1 MAVPAQGG
9 LSAVRPPPPQ
19 KFDTDAV
26 QAENLEKKR
35 TGGVDDFMAA
45 VADDVDAQREQM
57 NAVLDRLRAG
67 LDSRKNRPFDPV
79 LMATAAGLL
88 APTKTGSF
96 GESLG
101 YAAQG
106 AGVASEKEMERM
118 KEDQKLELE
127 LAGKEM
133 EFRQQLAGDTLM
145 GNIFRNARGPVGAP
159 VAVAGASAAAPA
171 AGVASAAPASS
182 VATADVAAV
191 QNSPAAAAQV
201 QGAANGRLPVTDEH
215 IVWANRYA
223 PKMVPVLEKIMTRQ
237 LEDEKLQVS
246 KKTLENQI
254 RETEQK
260 TRKITPVGLR
270 TERDIT
276 NKEYDQY
283 RAKLKETGG
292 DPAKMNQYYAEQ
304 GWLEQ
309 EQARALSAANAGK
322 GAEPLSP
329 ADYAKLIASTA
340 KELETQQ
347 KIAEQAGL
355 APGKLKE
362 AREMSAIKIAEDI
375 AIATGKSTVEVKRD
389 LDIAAGKGAIEVQT
403 ALDIARGKLPIAVQ
417 EEEQKTTA
425 KARAEAAE
433 TKATKLL
440 SAAEA
445 AFSNTE
451 IANDMIAYAK
461 DPNTKDAFGILQKPG
476 LANAIGR
483 AMEQGIQANAGT
495 TNFSFSVPVSI
506 IASYKLTPSQID
518 ALNIFASKTGQL
530 QINSRQLNR
539 TPGEGSTSDF
549 ETKMFS
555 SIYAMPSDS
564 ARVIVLKSEALKNQA
579 AFDTERAKLWVEKSK
594 KPGYTYNDFMVSDQD
609 YKTLKGQYQD
619 LLKRLREENSDL
631 FSSRAPAAAPP
642 AAAAAPPAASASP
655 APAAAAAPPPAA
667 AASAATPLPATDSS
681 IPPGYIR
688 DSVTKV
694 VRKKKQG
701 E

>member
-1 MAVPAQGG
+1 MAAPAQGG

-26 QAENLEKKR
+26 QAENLEKKSTSR
-35 TGGVDDFMAA
+35 ADDFMAS

-57 NAVLDRLRAG
+57 NAVLERLRAG

-106 AGVASEKEMERM
+106 AGVASEKELERT

-127 LAGKEM
+127 LAGKQM
-133 EFRQQLAGDTLM
+133 EFSQQLAGDTLM
-145 GNIFRNARGPVGAP
+145 GNIFRNARGPAGAP
-159 VAVAGASAAAPA
+159 AAAGAPAGAAPA
-171 AGVASAAPASS
+171 AAPASS
-182 VATADVAAV
+182 VATAEVAAV

-292 DPAKMNQYYAEQ
+292 DPLKMNQYYAEQ

-355 APGKLKE
+355 APGVIKE
-362 AREMSAIKIAEDI
+362 AREKSAIAIAEQL
-375 AIATGKSTVEVKRD
+375 AIATGKSIIEIERD
-389 LDIAAGKGAIEVQT
+389 LKIAAGK
-403 ALDIARGKLPIAVQ
+403 LPLAVQ
-417 EEEQKTTA
+417 EEGEKATA

-461 DPNTKDAFGILQKPG
+461 DPNTKDAFGILAKPG

-549 ETKMFS
+549 ETKMFGA
-555 SIYAMPSDS
+555 IYAMPSDS

-579 AFDTERAKLWVEKSK
+579 TFDMARAELWVQKSK
-594 KPGYTYNDFMVSDQD
+594 KPGYTYNEFMTADQD

-681 IPPGYIR
+681 VPPGYIR

-694 VRKKKQG
+694 IRKKKQG

>member
-1 MAVPAQGG
+1 MAAPAQGG

-26 QAENLEKKR
+26 QAENLEKKSTSR
-35 TGGVDDFMAA
+35 ADDFMAS

-57 NAVLDRLRAG
+57 NAVLERLRSG

-106 AGVASEKEMERM
+106 AGVASEKEMDRM

-145 GNIFRNARGPVGAP
+145 GDLYRRARGPAGAP
-159 VAVAGASAAAPA
+159 AAAGAPAPSAAAGAPA
-171 AGVASAAPASS
+171 GATPAAAPASS
-182 VATADVAAV
+182 VATAEVAAV

-223 PKMVPVLEKIMTRQ
+223 PKMVPVLEKIMSRQ
-237 LEDEKLQVS
+237 LEDAKLQVS
-246 KKTLENQI
+246 KDTLENQR

-292 DPAKMNQYYAEQ
+292 DPLKMNQYYAEQ

-309 EQARALSAANAGK
+309 EQARALSDANAKK
-322 GAEPLSP
+322 GTEKLSE

-362 AREMSAIKIAEDI
+362 AKDLSAVKIAEDI

-389 LDIAAGKGAIEVQT
+389 LDIAAGKGLIEVKT
-403 ALDIARGKLPIAVQ
+403 ALDIAAGKVPLAVKEAGQ
-417 EEEQKTTA
+417 TETA
-425 KARAEAAE
+425 KERAKADEA
-433 TKATKLL
+433 KATKLL
-440 SAAEA
+440 AQAEA
-445 AFSNTE
+445 AFANTE
-451 IANDMIAYAK
+451 IANDMISYAK
-461 DPNTKDAFGILQKPG
+461 SNPKAFGLISKPG
-476 LANAIGR
+476 LGNAVMR
-483 AMEQGIQANAGT
+483 AMEQGIQASAGT
-495 TNFSFSVPVSI
+495 TGFSFSVPASI
-506 IASYKLTPSQID
+506 VAQYKLNQDDID
-518 ALNIFASKTGQL
+518 ALNMFAQKAAQL

-539 TPGEGSTSDF
+539 TPGEGATSDF
-549 ETKMFS
+549 ETRTLNA
-555 SIYAMPSDS
+555 IYTMPSDS
-564 ARVIVLKSEALKNQA
+564 ARVIVLKSEALKNQS
-579 AFDTERAKLWVEKSK
+579 AFDAARAKLWLEKRNQ
-594 KPGYTYNDFMVSDQD
+594 PGATYSDFLLSDKD
-609 YKTLKGQYQD
+609 YGVLKGQYQD

-631 FSSRAPAAAPP
+631 FSSRA
-642 AAAAAPPAASASP
+642 AAAAAPPAASAPP

-667 AASAATPLPATDSS
+667 AAAPPANETLQQR
-681 IPPGYIR
+681 IARIR
-688 DSVTKV
+688 
-694 VRKKKQG
+694 REQG
-701 E
+701 KGN

>member
-9 LSAVRPPPPQ
+9 LSAVRPPPPPQ

-35 TGGVDDFMAA
+35 AGGVDDFMAA

-57 NAVLDRLRAG
+57 NAVLGRLRAG

-88 APTKTGSF
+88 SPTKTGSF

-127 LAGKEM
+127 LAGKQM
-133 EFRQQLAGDTLM
+133 EFSQQLAGDTLM
-145 GNIFRNARGPVGAP
+145 GRIFRDARGPAGAP
-159 VAVAGASAAAPA
+159 AAAGVAPA
-171 AGVASAAPASS
+171 AGAVPAGSAPASS
-182 VATADVAAV
+182 VATADVAAA
-191 QNSPAAAAQV
+191 QNTPAAAAQV
-201 QGAANGRLPVTDEH
+201 QGAVSGRLPVTDEH
-215 IVWANRYA
+215 IVWANKYA

-237 LEDEKLQVS
+237 LEDAKLQVS
-246 KKTLENQI
+246 KDTLANQI

-304 GWLEQ
+304 GWLES
-309 EQARALSAANAGK
+309 EQARALSAANANK
-322 GAEPLSP
+322 GTEPLSP

-362 AREMSAIKIAEDI
+362 ARDMSAIKIAEDI

-389 LDIAAGKGAIEVQT
+389 LDIAAGKGLIEVQT
-403 ALDIARGKLPIAVQ
+403 ALDIAKGKLPIAVQ
-417 EEEQKTTA
+417 EEGEKTTA
-425 KARAEAAE
+425 RSRAEASE

-445 AFSNTE
+445 AFPNTE
-451 IANDMIAYAK
+451 IANDMIGYAK
-461 DPNTKDAFGILQKPG
+461 SNPKAFGLLAKPG
-476 LANAIGR
+476 LGNAVMR

-495 TNFSFSVPVSI
+495 TGFSFSVPASI
-506 IASYKLTPSQID
+506 VAQYRLNQDDID
-518 ALNIFASKTGQL
+518 ALNIFASKVGQL

-539 TPGEGSTSDF
+539 TPGEGATSDF
-549 ETKMFS
+549 ETKMFGA
-555 SIYAMPSDS
+555 IYAMPSDS

-579 AFDTERAKLWVEKSK
+579 AFDMARAELWVQKSK
-594 KPGYTYNDFMVSDQD
+594 KPGYTYNEFMTSDQD

-631 FSSRAPAAAPP
+631 FSSRAPAALPAASAPPAP
-642 AAAAAPPAASASP
+642 AAAAPP
-655 APAAAAAPPPAA
+655 APAAAAAPPP
-667 AASAATPLPATDSS
+667 AATPLPATDSS

-688 DSVTKV
+688 DPVTKV